1 MELVELHSSSK
12 VKSKVVKSGSCN
24 DQGAGEY
31 SGEGRQKAI
40 QRIL

>member
-1 MELVELHSSSK
+1 MELVELHSS
-12 VKSKVVKSGSCN
+12 SKVVKSGSCN

-31 SGEGRQKAI
+31 SVEGRQKAI